1 MNHYGRPASALH
13 NPTSGRTAMRGY
25 IRWGTVLA
33 MLGGLTVWVR
43 RRRRNKALDPHTL
56 GTVSEQWFM
65 DRRYD
70 L

>member
-1 MNHYGRPASALH
+1 
-13 NPTSGRTAMRGY
+13 MRDY